1 MAARRTALTPRSS
14 LCKGLL
20 KRHPM
25 LRLLVLTILFALPV
39 GASLPLLR
47 GLEPVRSCES
57 PAFQSTREYSMTL
70 NKKRVTMAILATL
83 MLSLILLV
91 SAASCCAQATP
102 LLNREQL
109 LVASNGD
116 WSATANPPEPATP
129 SQALPKASTDPDSG
143 WHVSLTPYLW
153 LAGMNGTAGALG
165 HQTSVHV
172 SALDLV
178 KYFNFG
184 IMAQAEVRYNR
195 IVMPVDFMWIKLSD
209 DKGLAFDAGA
219 TSVKTKLNEDILT
232 PKIGYRVIDKDNIKV
247 DGLIG
252 FSYWHV
258 GTTLTLQP
266 QVANGFYQ
274 TANWAD
280 AVEGAK
286 IQAMLTPKIVVTIAG
301 DAGGGGAKLD
311 YQVAGAIGYKF
322 KKFILQTGW
331 RYMHVNY
338 RPGGRAGFILDIN
351 ETGLVIGAT
360 IPLK

>member
-1 MAARRTALTPRSS
+1 
-14 LCKGLL
+14 
-20 KRHPM
+20 
-25 LRLLVLTILFALPV
+25 
-39 GASLPLLR
+39 
-47 GLEPVRSCES
+47 
-57 PAFQSTREYSMTL
+57 MTL
-70 NKKRVTMAILATL
+70 DKMRATMAILAILLLT
-83 MLSLILLV
+83 LILLA
-91 SAASCCAQATP
+91 SASSCCAQATP
-102 LLNREQL
+102 LLDSERL

-116 WSATANPPEPATP
+116 WSATANPAEPATP
-129 SQALPKASTDPDSG
+129 TPAFPKAAADPDSG

-153 LAGMNGTAGALG
+153 LAGMNGTVGALG

-172 SALDLV
+172 SALDLA

-219 TSVKTKLNEDILT
+219 TSVKGKLNEDILT

-252 FSYWHV
+252 FRYWHL

-274 TANWAD
+274 TADWAD
-280 AVEGAK
+280 AVEGAN

-311 YQVAGAIGYKF
+311 YQVVGAIGYKF

-338 RPGGRAGFILDIN
+338 RPVGGKGFILDVN
-351 ETGLVIGAT
+351 ETGLALGVT